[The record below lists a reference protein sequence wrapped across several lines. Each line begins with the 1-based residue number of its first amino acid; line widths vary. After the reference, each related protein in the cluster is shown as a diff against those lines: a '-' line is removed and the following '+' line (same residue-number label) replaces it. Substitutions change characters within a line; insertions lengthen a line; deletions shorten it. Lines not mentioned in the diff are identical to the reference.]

1 MSYRSHE
8 ILQGPGY
15 ANVRALYKADGYAE
29 EELKRPIIGIANA
42 YNSICP
48 GHIVL
53 RQMAERIREGI
64 QAAGGMPIEFG
75 TIGACDGIAMGH
87 EGMRYILPA
96 REMIANDVEAMV
108 QAHRLDG
115 IVLLGSCD
123 KIIPGMLIGAMR
135 VNLPAIFINGGP
147 SLPGHMADGNPYG
160 GEWID
165 HSCIQQSEGALQAEK
180 ITEKEFKWIEDN
192 AMPTVGSCAMLG
204 TANTMGCLAEA
215 MGIMLPGSATI
226 PAVYSKRMA
235 AAYNSGKAIVDLVH
249 KNIRI
254 QDIITKRALANAIM
268 VNSAMGGST
277 NAVLHLLAIAHSG
290 KINLTI
296 DDFETISSG
305 IQHLVAMIPAGKYT
319 LFDFFEAGGVQAL
332 MKEMEEK
339 LYVDALTCTGDTLYE
354 NLMHAENRSR
364 EVIHAIQNPVHKRAG
379 IKILYGNIAPDGAV
393 TKPSAIPEE
402 AVHFCGKAKIYES
415 EESAL
420 TGIRNGEVQGGE
432 VVVIRNEGPKGG
444 PGMPEMYKAMKLLV
458 GLGLGSKVCLIT
470 DGRFSGSNNGCF
482 VGHIC
487 PEAADDGAIAYLQDG
502 DMISVDVE
510 NGKID
515 AIDVDFEERR
525 KKKYM
530 FCILK
535 SEEGYYMDA
544 ISVEDAYQRNREKSL
559 VDIAL
564 IILQAMLTLVCIVM
578 ISKLY
583 TRPIKELMIAM
594 RCLQNGVF
602 QPVKM
607 NSAHYEIQELIH
619 VYNEMVK
626 KINELLEK
634 TKEAE
639 RLKGKA
645 DLKVLTAQINPHFLY
660 NTFDSMV

>member
-339 LYVDALTCTGDTLYE
+339 LYVDALTCTGDNNISEDAFMMSKKLGKPVIM
-354 NLMHAENRSR
+354 LAQANR
-364 EVIHAIQNPVHKRAG
+364 
-379 IKILYGNIAPDGAV
+379 
-393 TKPSAIPEE
+393 E
-402 AVHFCGKAKIYES
+402 AVK
-415 EESAL
+415 
-420 TGIRNGEVQGGE
+420 N
-432 VVVIRNEGPKGG
+432 
-444 PGMPEMYKAMKLLV
+444 
-458 GLGLGSKVCLIT
+458 
-470 DGRFSGSNNGCF
+470 
-482 VGHIC
+482 
-487 PEAADDGAIAYLQDG
+487 
-502 DMISVDVE
+502 
-510 NGKID
+510 
-515 AIDVDFEERR
+515 
-525 KKKYM
+525 KKKGQSPELHDLAESDGVAQNATRVISLSVIDG
-530 FCILK
+530 ILK
-535 SEEGYYMDA
+535 LSTKKNRYGINNKDVMVMWEINAGY
-544 ISVEDAYQRNREKSL
+544 
-559 VDIAL
+559 
-564 IILQAMLTLVCIVM
+564 
-578 ISKLY
+578 
-583 TRPIKELMIAM
+583 IK
-594 RCLQNGVF
+594 
-602 QPVKM
+602 P
-607 NSAHYEIQELIH
+607 
-619 VYNEMVK
+619 
-626 KINELLEK
+626 LLENK
-634 TKEAE
+634 EGEKGEAE
-639 RLKGKA
+639 DYG
-645 DLKVLTAQINPHFLY
+645 F
-660 NTFDSMV
+660 

>member
-525 KKKYM
+525 KKKYT
-530 FCILK
+530 CHQK
-535 SEEGYYMDA
+535 VEGYL
-544 ISVEDAYQRNREKSL
+544 YQYAKNVAS
-559 VDIAL
+559 A
-564 IILQAMLTLVCIVM
+564 
-578 ISKLY
+578 SKGAVIP
-583 TRPIKELMIAM
+583 T
-594 RCLQNGVF
+594 
-602 QPVKM
+602 
-607 NSAHYEIQELIH
+607 YE
-619 VYNEMVK
+619 NE
-626 KINELLEK
+626 
-634 TKEAE
+634 
-639 RLKGKA
+639 
-645 DLKVLTAQINPHFLY
+645 
-660 NTFDSMV
+660 

>member
-290 KINLTI
+290 KINLTNRK
-296 DDFETISSG
+296 E
-305 IQHLVAMIPAGKYT
+305 VAVDAFHAGKHVMCEKPMAINTAEAEKMMTAWKESGKKFSIGYQNRYRADVRHLRSACQNGDLGEIYYAKAYAIRRRGVPTWGSFIQGSQQGGGPLIDIGTHSLDLALWLMDNYDVESVTGTVFKKLGKLPQATDGNLWGAWDTSKYDVEDSAIGYIKMKSGALVVLESSWALNILEAREAEVT
-319 LFDFFEAGGVQAL
+319 LCGTKAGAELRNQKEVIYNRGKYGRLTEEVLTPGEPHDFFGTRYDAPYLEA
-332 MKEMEEK
+332 KEWLTAILEDRDPLVRPEQS
-339 LYVDALTCTGDTLYE
+339 LVVTQVLDA
-354 NLMHAENRSR
+354 
-364 EVIHAIQNPVHKRAG
+364 
-379 IKILYGNIAPDGAV
+379 
-393 TKPSAIPEE
+393 
-402 AVHFCGKAKIYES
+402 IYES
-415 EESAL
+415 AAK
-420 TGIRNGEVQGGE
+420 
-432 VVVIRNEGPKGG
+432 NET
-444 PGMPEMYKAMKLLV
+444 V
-458 GLGLGSKVCLIT
+458 W
-470 DGRFSGSNNGCF
+470 F
-482 VGHIC
+482 
-487 PEAADDGAIAYLQDG
+487 
-502 DMISVDVE
+502 
-510 NGKID
+510 
-515 AIDVDFEERR
+515 
-525 KKKYM
+525 
-530 FCILK
+530 
-535 SEEGYYMDA
+535 
-544 ISVEDAYQRNREKSL
+544 
-559 VDIAL
+559 
-564 IILQAMLTLVCIVM
+564 
-578 ISKLY
+578 
-583 TRPIKELMIAM
+583 
-594 RCLQNGVF
+594 
-602 QPVKM
+602 
-607 NSAHYEIQELIH
+607 
-619 VYNEMVK
+619 
-626 KINELLEK
+626 
-634 TKEAE
+634 
-639 RLKGKA
+639 
-645 DLKVLTAQINPHFLY
+645 
-660 NTFDSMV
+660 

>member
-226 PAVYSKRMA
+226 PAVYSNPYILMYQINDCFSTIVSGGHTFSEKSCETVVDAIKIAKKYGTIVSYDLNYRPSMWSAIGGIEKAQEVNKEVAKYVDVMIGNEEDFTACLGFDVDGNDNELKKLNLEGYERMINNVVEKYPNLKMVA
-235 AAYNSGKAIVDLVH
+235 TTLREVKTATVNDWGAICWAEGRIYNS
-249 KNIRI
+249 
-254 QDIITKRALANAIM
+254 KR
-268 VNSAMGGST
+268 
-277 NAVLHLLAIAHSG
+277 
-290 KINLTI
+290 
-296 DDFETISSG
+296 
-305 IQHLVAMIPAGKYT
+305 
-319 LFDFFEAGGVQAL
+319 
-332 MKEMEEK
+332 
-339 LYVDALTCTGDTLYE
+339 YE
-354 NLMHAENRSR
+354 NLEILDRVGGGDSFASGLIYGMLTTGDPETALELGVAHGALAMTTPGDTSMANRK
-364 EVIHAIQNPVHKRAG
+364 EV
-379 IKILYGNIAPDGAV
+379 
-393 TKPSAIPEE
+393 E
-402 AVHFCGKAKIYES
+402 AVM
-415 EESAL
+415 
-420 TGIRNGEVQGGE
+420 R
-432 VVVIRNEGPKGG
+432 
-444 PGMPEMYKAMKLLV
+444 
-458 GLGLGSKVCLIT
+458 
-470 DGRFSGSNNGCF
+470 
-482 VGHIC
+482 
-487 PEAADDGAIAYLQDG
+487 GAGA
-502 DMISVDVE
+502 
-510 NGKID
+510 
-515 AIDVDFEERR
+515 R
-525 KKKYM
+525 
-530 FCILK
+530 
-535 SEEGYYMDA
+535 
-544 ISVEDAYQRNREKSL
+544 
-559 VDIAL
+559 
-564 IILQAMLTLVCIVM
+564 
-578 ISKLY
+578 
-583 TRPIKELMIAM
+583 
-594 RCLQNGVF
+594 
-602 QPVKM
+602 VK
-607 NSAHYEIQELIH
+607 
-619 VYNEMVK
+619 
-626 KINELLEK
+626 
-634 TKEAE
+634 
-639 RLKGKA
+639 R
-645 DLKVLTAQINPHFLY
+645 
-660 NTFDSMV
+660 

>member
-339 LYVDALTCTGDTLYE
+339 LYVDALTCTGDSPIAVDAFHAGKHVMCEKPMAINTAEAEKMMTAWKESGKKFSIGYQNRYRADVRHLRSACQNGDLGEIYYAKAYAIRRRGVPTWGSFIQGSQQGGGPLIDIGTHSLDLALWLMDNYDVESVTGTVFKKLGKLPQATDGNLWGAWDTSKYDVEDSAIGYIKMKSGALVVLESSWALNILEAREAEVTLCGTKAG
-354 NLMHAENRSR
+354 AELRNQK
-364 EVIHAIQNPVHKRAG
+364 EVIYNRGKYGRLTEEVLTPGEPHDFFGTRYDAPYLEAKEWLTAILEDRDPLVRPEQSLV
-379 IKILYGNIAPDGAV
+379 V
-393 TKPSAIPEE
+393 TQVLDA
-402 AVHFCGKAKIYES
+402 IYES
-415 EESAL
+415 AAK
-420 TGIRNGEVQGGE
+420 
-432 VVVIRNEGPKGG
+432 NET
-444 PGMPEMYKAMKLLV
+444 V
-458 GLGLGSKVCLIT
+458 W
-470 DGRFSGSNNGCF
+470 F
-482 VGHIC
+482 
-487 PEAADDGAIAYLQDG
+487 
-502 DMISVDVE
+502 
-510 NGKID
+510 
-515 AIDVDFEERR
+515 
-525 KKKYM
+525 
-530 FCILK
+530 
-535 SEEGYYMDA
+535 
-544 ISVEDAYQRNREKSL
+544 
-559 VDIAL
+559 
-564 IILQAMLTLVCIVM
+564 
-578 ISKLY
+578 
-583 TRPIKELMIAM
+583 
-594 RCLQNGVF
+594 
-602 QPVKM
+602 
-607 NSAHYEIQELIH
+607 
-619 VYNEMVK
+619 
-626 KINELLEK
+626 
-634 TKEAE
+634 
-639 RLKGKA
+639 
-645 DLKVLTAQINPHFLY
+645 
-660 NTFDSMV
+660 

>member
-339 LYVDALTCTGDTLYE
+339 LYVDALTCTGDRCIDAVAMQYMNFYE
-354 NLMHAENRSR
+354 NVKHAENILELKNAFLIGCQALQEMLRGRETAADSYKLIYSMKQYIKENLDDPDFSLGALAKAYYMNSSYLSR
-364 EVIHAIQNPVHKRAG
+364 FFKEKVKSSFVEYLTEQRIDKAKQ
-379 IKILYGNIAPDGAV
+379 LLQYGN
-393 TKPSAIPEE
+393 
-402 AVHFCGKAKIYES
+402 FKIYEVG
-415 EESAL
+415 EKV
-420 TGIRNGEVQGGE
+420 GIYNANYFG
-432 VVVIRNEGPKGG
+432 I
-444 PGMPEMYKAMKLLV
+444 L
-458 GLGLGSKVCLIT
+458 
-470 DGRFSGSNNGCF
+470 F
-482 VGHIC
+482 
-487 PEAADDGAIAYLQDG
+487 
-502 DMISVDVE
+502 
-510 NGKID
+510 
-515 AIDVDFEERR
+515 
-525 KKKYM
+525 KKKVGVTPAEYR
-530 FCILK
+530 K
-535 SEEGYYMDA
+535 QY
-544 ISVEDAYQRNREKSL
+544 EK
-559 VDIAL
+559 
-564 IILQAMLTLVCIVM
+564 
-578 ISKLY
+578 
-583 TRPIKELMIAM
+583 
-594 RCLQNGVF
+594 
-602 QPVKM
+602 
-607 NSAHYEIQELIH
+607 
-619 VYNEMVK
+619 
-626 KINELLEK
+626 
-634 TKEAE
+634 
-639 RLKGKA
+639 
-645 DLKVLTAQINPHFLY
+645 
-660 NTFDSMV
+660 